1 MFVYLHSPSGD
12 TNVLALALG
21 IIRDHKER
29 VFYDYGN
36 GNHPRSI
43 WLSSLEMD
51 ENHRDALIG
60 FHSFTGTDFISA
72 FFRKGKKRCWSI
84 MQSDDCFIQAFT
96 VPGSNWNIDQNVECL
111 LEEYVLFSLGRKEI
125 ICEWIKILH
134 LPKKNMNER
143 ISSLILNW
151 SHDVGHR

>member
-1 MFVYLHSPSGD
+1 
-12 TNVLALALG
+12 
-21 IIRDHKER
+21 
-29 VFYDYGN
+29 
-36 GNHPRSI
+36 
-43 WLSSLEMD
+43 MD

-72 FFRKGKKRCWSI
+72 FFRKGKKRCQSI

-125 ICEWIKILH
+125 ICE
-134 LPKKNMNER
+134 
-143 ISSLILNW
+143 
-151 SHDVGHR
+151 